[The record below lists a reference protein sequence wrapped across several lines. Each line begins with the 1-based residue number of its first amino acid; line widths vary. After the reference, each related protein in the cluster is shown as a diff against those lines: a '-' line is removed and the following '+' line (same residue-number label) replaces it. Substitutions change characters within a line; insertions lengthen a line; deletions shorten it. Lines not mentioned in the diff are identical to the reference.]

1 MPITLL
7 SEKFDVSELLSI
19 YNSIDHQSQQIYI
32 TSLDGNTYSYD
43 SMKMKEYMAEG
54 KAYLLNDM
62 TKINEL
68 FKDSYLEDVY
78 KEVKNKYDIGRARF
92 LKLCPK
98 VRAYSYHKDQS
109 ERYHIPLTTDDDSIF
124 LIEDKVHRLSEVGR
138 LYKVDTLRKHSA
150 INLGWNDRVHIV
162 FDKRM

>member
-1 MPITLL
+1 
-7 SEKFDVSELLSI
+7 
-19 YNSIDHQSQQIYI
+19 
-32 TSLDGNTYSYD
+32 
-43 SMKMKEYMAEG
+43 MAEG